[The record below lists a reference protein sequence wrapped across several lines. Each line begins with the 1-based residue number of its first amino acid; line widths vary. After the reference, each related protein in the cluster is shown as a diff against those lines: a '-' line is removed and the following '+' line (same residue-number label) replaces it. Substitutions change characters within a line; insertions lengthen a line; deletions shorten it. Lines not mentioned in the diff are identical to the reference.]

1 MDGLELLKQDH
12 DTVNALFRQ
21 FEQGGNSQEFEM
33 LFTQL
38 YDALVLHTIIEEQ
51 VLYPM
56 LKTMPETASLAREA
70 YNEHGQAKLTLT
82 KIASLDNTSTEWGQ
96 MMTTLMR
103 EITQHVQEEEGT
115 IFPKLRQL
123 MSEAQLRDLG
133 DQLQQAKDKGI
144 NSAVLKELSQTGA
157 TAATPYT
164 QTMPTS
170 GMRSATVMTDMDL
183 PPVITVQPTNSN
195 LVKFEP
201 IMWTRAEPI
210 GAARV
215 FALKIKEGCF
225 ETIRCD

>member
-12 DTVNALFRQ
+12 DKVNALFRQ

-33 LFTQL
+33 LFMQL
-38 YDALVLHTIIEEQ
+38 YDALVLHTVIEEQ

-56 LKTMPETASLAREA
+56 LKLMPETASLARQA

-82 KIASLDNTSTEWGQ
+82 KIASLDNTSAEWGQ

-133 DQLQQAKDKGI
+133 DQLQRAKDKGI
-144 NSAVLKELSQTGA
+144 NSAVLNELSQSGA
-157 TAATPYT
+157 TAMPPM

-170 GMRSATVMTDMDL
+170 GLKSATMMTDMDL
-183 PPVITVQPTNSN
+183 PAVNTLQPTNPT
-195 LVKFEP
+195 L
-201 IMWTRAEPI
+201 
-210 GAARV
+210 
-215 FALKIKEGCF
+215 
-225 ETIRCD
+225 

>member
-56 LKTMPETASLAREA
+56 LKLMPETAGLAREA

-82 KIASLDNTSTEWGQ
+82 KIASLDNTSAEWGQ

-144 NSAVLKELSQTGA
+144 NSAVLKELSQHGT
-157 TAATPYT
+157 TAPMPSM

-170 GMRSATVMTDMDL
+170 GLKSATMMTDIDS
-183 PPVITVQPTNSN
+183 PSATTFQPTNLS
-195 LVKFEP
+195 L
-201 IMWTRAEPI
+201 
-210 GAARV
+210 
-215 FALKIKEGCF
+215 
-225 ETIRCD
+225 